1 MFRKAFSLMLT
12 CVIVLSAVQAALA
25 DQVTL
30 KNGDRVS
37 GNIVKSDGKK
47 ITVKTEFMGTVE
59 IAWDQVDKLASD
71 KPVYLTLNDNQ
82 TVVGLVSTT
91 DADTYEVAT
100 KETGNVKVAKA
111 SIAMVRNE
119 AEYNSW
125 KAEIERLK
133 NPGLTD
139 LWAGALDVGYAMAR
153 GNAETNTFTLS
164 GNAVRATSRDKIT
177 AYAAMIRSSGRT
189 ARNAADFTQIAN
201 AVRGGVR
208 YDLNL
213 TSRTFA
219 FGYADLEF
227 DQFQN
232 LDSRTSLGGGLG
244 YKAIRN
250 ETTTFDLFAG
260 GGVTKEYFS
269 AGTPRNRTRAEI
281 LLGEELTHK
290 LGARSIFRERF
301 VIFPNLASAKG
312 YRFAFD
318 TSLSTS
324 LTKYIAWQVSFSD
337 RYLSNPPVVTP
348 ALKKNDTLLTTG
360 LRFTFAK

>member
-1 MFRKAFSLMLT
+1 MFRKAFFLVL
-12 CVIVLSAVQAALA
+12 LSAIILSGVSAAFA
-25 DQVTL
+25 DQITL

-37 GNIVKSDGKK
+37 GNIVKSDGKS
-47 ITVKTEFMGTVE
+47 ITIKTEFMGTVE
-59 IAWDQVDKLASD
+59 IAWDQVDKLTSD

-82 TVVGLVSTT
+82 TVVGLVSTGT
-91 DADTYEVAT
+91 DGFEVAT
-100 KETGNVKVAKA
+100 KETGKVKVAKA
-111 SIAMVRNE
+111 SITSVRNE

-164 GNAVRATSRDKIT
+164 GNAVRATSRDKIS

-201 AVRGGVR
+201 AVRGGIR

-250 ETTTFDLFAG
+250 ETTSLDLFG
-260 GGVTKEYFS
+260 GGGITKEYFS
-269 AGTPRNRTRAEI
+269 AGTPRNRTRVEA

-290 LGARSIFRERF
+290 IGARSMFRERF
-301 VIFPNLASAKG
+301 VIFPNLKSPNG
-312 YRFAFD
+312 YRFQFD

-324 LTKYIAWQVSFSD
+324 LSKWLSWQISFSD
-337 RYLSNPPVVTP
+337 RYLSNPPVIVP
-348 ALKKNDTLLTTG
+348 VLKKNDSLLTTG

>member
-1 MFRKAFSLMLT
+1 MFHKAFSL
-12 CVIVLSAVQAALA
+12 VLFSAIILSGVSAAFA
-25 DQVTL
+25 DQITL

-37 GNIVKSDGKK
+37 GNIVKSDGKS
-47 ITVKTEFMGTVE
+47 ITIKTEFMGTVE
-59 IAWDQVDKLASD
+59 ISWEQVDKLTSD

-82 TVVGLVSTT
+82 TVVGLVSSG
-91 DADTYEVAT
+91 ADGYEVAT

-111 SIAMVRNE
+111 SIASVRNE

-164 GNAVRATSRDKIT
+164 GNAIRATSRDKIT
-177 AYAAMIRSSGRT
+177 AYASMIRSSGRT
-189 ARNAADFTQIAN
+189 ARNAADFTPIAN

-250 ETTTFDLFAG
+250 ERTSLDLFAG
-260 GGVTKEYFS
+260 GGITKEYFS

-290 LGARSIFRERF
+290 LNARSVFRERF
-301 VIFPNLASAKG
+301 VIFPNLASDKG

-324 LTKYIAWQVSFSD
+324 LNKWLAWQISFSD
-337 RYLSNPPVVTP
+337 RYLSNPPVIVP
-348 ALKKNDTLLTTG
+348 VLKKNDTLLTTG

>member
-1 MFRKAFSLMLT
+1 MSRKVFSLVLLSAFMLLAFS
-12 CVIVLSAVQAALA
+12 AALA
-25 DQVTL
+25 DQITL

-37 GNIVKSDGKK
+37 GNIVKSDGKA

-59 IAWDQVDKLASD
+59 ISWEQVDKINSD

-82 TVVGLVSTT
+82 TVVGLVSTG
-91 DADTYEVAT
+91 ADGFEVAT
-100 KETGNVKVAKA
+100 KETGNVKVTKA
-111 SIAMVRNE
+111 SIASVRNE
-119 AEYNSW
+119 AEYNAW
-125 KAEIERLK
+125 KLEIERLK
-133 NPGLTD
+133 NPRLTD
-139 LWAGALDVGYAMAR
+139 LWAGALDVGFAMAR

-164 GNAVRATSRDKIT
+164 GNAIRATSRDKIT

-189 ARNAADFTQIAN
+189 ARNARDFTQIAN
-201 AVRGGVR
+201 AVRGGIR

-250 ETTTFDLFAG
+250 ETTSLDLFAG

-269 AGTPRNRTRAEI
+269 SGTPRNRTRAEI

-290 LGARSIFRERF
+290 IGSRSMFRERF

-318 TSLSTS
+318 TSLSTN
-324 LTKYIAWQVSFSD
+324 LNKWLAWQISFSD
-337 RYLSNPPVVTP
+337 RYLSNPPLVTP